1 LFFVSIAYTLSSDD
15 SISDTELLGVSDC
28 SNAPVLL
35 ALPAGWVE
43 TAEGLLRAG
52 QLPHPRDMYEES
64 GPRIATFFYSSGEPD
79 LVITNISTEAA
90 GTRLHGA
97 LVP

>member
-1 LFFVSIAYTLSSDD
+1 
-15 SISDTELLGVSDC
+15 
-28 SNAPVLL
+28 
-35 ALPAGWVE
+35 
-43 TAEGLLRAG
+43 
-52 QLPHPRDMYEES
+52 MYEES